1 MQIQI
6 SADTVKNNFF
16 IIESEID
23 FLLKKNFESIR
34 ARISE
39 QLRYF
44 FTKEISNEVVLK
56 EIEDLNLGCIGLVVE
71 RIELEKIYEMYK
83 DVYNTSIIDFILLE
97 GKEMEIFLAAT
108 RK

>member
-1 MQIQI
+1 M
-6 SADTVKNNFF
+6 
-16 IIESEID
+16 
-23 FLLKKNFESIR
+23 
-34 ARISE
+34 
-39 QLRYF
+39 
-44 FTKEISNEVVLK
+44 LK